1 MSYRIGQG
9 YDVHQLK
16 PELSLIL
23 GGVNIPHHKGIE
35 AHSDGDVLIHA
46 IIDAI
51 LGAYHLGD
59 IGKFFPNNSTTHNM
73 SGLFMLEKIK
83 HILDDINPNPTN
95 KFNHNFSIQNI
106 DATIILQAPKLSKH
120 IELME
125 KNICKSLGLAHGNV
139 SIKATTTDYLGFIG
153 QEEGIACLAVCLI
166 AKEEKV

>member
-16 PELSLIL
+16 SKLPLIL
-23 GGVNIPHHKGIE
+23 GGVIIPHHKGIE

-59 IGKFFPNNSTTHNM
+59 IGKLFPNNSETQNI
-73 SGLFMLEKIK
+73 SGLSMLEIIK
-83 HILDDINPNPTN
+83 HKLDNLASLEVD
-95 KFNHNFSIQNI
+95 NHFAIQNI

-125 KNICKSLGLAHGNV
+125 KNICKSLGLQYGNV

-153 QEEGIACLAVCLI
+153 QEEGIACLAICI
-166 AKEEKV
+166 CKKEKA

>member
-16 PELSLIL
+16 PKLPLIL
-23 GGVNIPHHKGIE
+23 GGVTISHHKGIE
-35 AHSDGDVLIHA
+35 AHSDGDILVHA

-59 IGKFFPNNSTTHNM
+59 IGKLFPNNSQTHNM
-73 SGLFMLEKIK
+73 SGLSMLEIIK
-83 HILDDINPNPTN
+83 HKLDKNL
-95 KFNHNFSIQNI
+95 SIQNI
-106 DATIILQAPKLSKH
+106 DATIILQAPKLSKY

-125 KNICKSLGLAHGNV
+125 ENICKSLGLKYGDV

-153 QEEGIACLAVCLI
+153 REEGIACLAVCI
-166 AKEEKV
+166 CKKEKA

>member
-16 PELSLIL
+16 PELPLIL
-23 GGVNIPHHKGIE
+23 GGVIIPHYKGIE
-35 AHSDGDVLIHA
+35 AHSDGDILVHA

-59 IGKFFPNNSTTHNM
+59 IGKLFPNNRETHNM
-73 SGLFMLEKIK
+73 SGLSMLETIK
-83 HILDDINPNPTN
+83 YRLDNLTSFHINDQ
-95 KFNHNFSIQNI
+95 FAIQNI

-125 KNICKSLGLAHGNV
+125 KNICKSLGLQYGNV

-153 QEEGIACLAVCLI
+153 QEEGIACLAICSCK
-166 AKEEKV
+166 KEKA

>member
-16 PELSLIL
+16 PELPLIL
-23 GGVNIPHHKGIE
+23 GGVIIPHYKGIE
-35 AHSDGDVLIHA
+35 AHSDGDILVHA

-59 IGKFFPNNSTTHNM
+59 IGKLFPNNSETQNM
-73 SGLFMLEKIK
+73 SGLSMLENIK
-83 HILDDINPNPTN
+83 YRLDNLTPLNVNGD
-95 KFNHNFSIQNI
+95 FSIQNI

-125 KNICKSLGLAHGNV
+125 KNICKSLGLQYGNV
-139 SIKATTTDYLGFIG
+139 SIKATTTDHLGFIG
-153 QEEGIACLAVCLI
+153 QEEGIACLAVCI
-166 AKEEKV
+166 CKKERA